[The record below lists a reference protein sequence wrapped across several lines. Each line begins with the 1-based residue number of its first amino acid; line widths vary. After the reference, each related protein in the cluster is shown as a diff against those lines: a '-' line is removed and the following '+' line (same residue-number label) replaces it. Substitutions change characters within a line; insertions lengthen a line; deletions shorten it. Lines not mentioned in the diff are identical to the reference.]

1 MTKALPQHVA
11 IIMDGNGR
19 WAEVRGRNRTF
30 GHLRGARVARE
41 TIEGCSERGIKNL
54 TLYTFSS
61 ENWLRPLEEVSFLM
75 TLLSRHL
82 KRERANLVKNNIR
95 FKAIGDLARLP
106 ENVLNE
112 VNLTIAATA
121 HCTGMN
127 LTFALS
133 YGGRQDILSASRKIA
148 VATALEVA
156 EKLASGEIS
165 KNEVAGLAERLVSGS
180 DFESR
185 FESQLQTAGLRDPDL
200 IIRTSGESR
209 LSNFFLWQS
218 AYSEIYITPT
228 LWPDFDSNELGS
240 ALDWYRGRERRFGRT
255 TAQLS
260 ELRGL
265 DQRATEKFTP
275 PTATPDLAIRQ

>member
-1 MTKALPQHVA
+1 MKKQLPQHIA

-41 TIEGCSERGIKNL
+41 MIEACSELGIENL

-75 TLLSRHL
+75 ALLSRHL
-82 KRERANLVKNNIR
+82 KRERANLVKNNIQ
-95 FKAIGDLARLP
+95 FQAIGELSRLP
-106 ENVLNE
+106 QSVLDE
-112 VNLTIAATA
+112 VEATTEA
-121 HCTGMN
+121 TSACTGMK

-133 YGGRQDILSASRKIA
+133 YGGRQDIIGA
-148 VATALEVA
+148 VKSLVA
-156 EKLASGEIS
+156 EGVPADQIDEAAI
-165 KNEVAGLAERLVSGS
+165 
-180 DFESR
+180 ESR
-185 FESQLQTAGLRDPDL
+185 LLTKGMCDPDL

-228 LWPDFDSNELGS
+228 LWPNYDESELNK
-240 ALDWYRGRERRFGRT
+240 ALEWYRTRERRFGRT
-255 TAQLS
+255 TAQLNQQKS
-260 ELRGL
+260 SGQKRDQVPEL
-265 DQRATEKFTP
+265 AP
-275 PTATPDLAIRQ
+275 PQ

>member
-1 MTKALPQHVA
+1 METKPLPKHVA

-41 TIEGCSERGIKNL
+41 IIEACSERGVQNL

-75 TLLSRHL
+75 ALLSRHL
-82 KRERANLVKNNIR
+82 KRERANLVKNGIR
-95 FKAIGDLARLP
+95 FSAIGELSRLP
-106 ENVLNE
+106 KAVLDE
-112 VNLTIAATA
+112 VDETIRATA

-133 YGGRQDILSASRKIA
+133 YGGRQDILAATRSLLADGVKPEELDETMFASRLL
-148 VATALEVA
+148 TGQM
-156 EKLASGEIS
+156 ASG
-165 KNEVAGLAERLVSGS
+165 AMP
-180 DFESR
+180 
-185 FESQLQTAGLRDPDL
+185 DPDI

-218 AYSEIYITPT
+218 AYSEIFITNT
-228 LWPDFDSNELGS
+228 LWPDYSSEELDEAFS
-240 ALDWYRGRERRFGRT
+240 WFQSRERRFGRT
-255 TAQLS
+255 TAQLNEKPNAKSS
-260 ELRGL
+260 EELV
-265 DQRATEKFTP
+265 TP
-275 PTATPDLAIRQ
+275 V